1 VKNMPFDIL
10 KKWDITTFVERYVDI
25 AAALVLLAI
34 LCLIVLPMPA
44 FVLDFAIAMNFAF
57 SLLLIAVAIY
67 IKSTLD
73 MATFPSLLLLTT
85 LFRLGLSVATTKG
98 ILLHAHAGD
107 MVQAFGMLVVGS
119 NVVVGLVIFLLLC
132 AVQFVV
138 VAKGSDRVAEVA
150 ARFTLDAIP
159 GKQMSIDA
167 DLRAGSISADQ
178 AKARRELLQREIQLH
193 GALDGAMKF
202 VKGDAMIGLIVALIN
217 IVGGISVGVLQRGL
231 SFGESVNTYVI
242 LTVGDGLVSQ
252 IPSLMVA
259 IAAGLVITRGDAGA
273 SSDNVDNLGRRIYDQ
288 MTNQP
293 RSVLMAAGA
302 STILALVPGF
312 PHFQFIVIALAL
324 LGIGMTKRHRERLM
338 ARSKQA
344 PMPNMARDGSH
355 YLPNLM
361 DTVELG
367 TTVPLRVRIGRQAFY
382 SLVPGEFDN
391 ELGNVRRYLM
401 QNLGLPFPGVSMVG
415 EPGFPEEAFVVE
427 VNEVQVMSGQLYGNA
442 SLAHG
447 EPGAL
452 GGCSRE
458 RPGFFPGSSEAFW
471 IDAVEVEAA
480 RSHGAAIASSAEV
493 LSAQIYAIC
502 YRHASDFM
510 GTQEAQFLLNRLRLV
525 FPDLVASS
533 LATITPI
540 AFGRMLSGLLE
551 ESVSIR
557 NLRGICEA
565 VVNMPPGDRSYHRLL
580 EVARIAVV
588 PSSISAYIDVHTNK
602 LLVIVLDESWG
613 TVLANALRTDNE
625 GEPCLMLGYRD
636 VQALQKGL
644 IDTIEHAPASAVLL
658 TSSALRK
665 HLAKFITGM
674 GAQRTVLAFEEIPQ
688 GRVALERVAVISRN
702 AD

>member
-1 VKNMPFDIL
+1 MKSAQFDIL

-25 AAALVLLAI
+25 ATALVLLAI
-34 LCLIVLPMPA
+34 ICLIVIPMPA

-119 NVVVGLVIFLLLC
+119 NVVVGLVIFLLIC

-167 DLRAGSISADQ
+167 DLRAGTINAEQ

-231 SFGESVNTYVI
+231 SFGESINTYVI

-252 IPSLMVA
+252 IPSLTVA

-288 MTNQP
+288 VTNQP
-293 RSVLMAAGA
+293 RSVLMAAAA
-302 STILALVPGF
+302 SMILALVPGF
-312 PHFQFIVIALAL
+312 PHFQFILIALAL
-324 LGIGMTKRHRERLM
+324 LGIGLTKRHRERM
-338 ARSKQA
+338 VARSKQA

-355 YLPNLM
+355 YLPNLL
-361 DTVELG
+361 DSVELG

-382 SLVPGEFDN
+382 ALVPGELDN

-415 EPGFPEEAFVVE
+415 EPGFPDETFTIE
-427 VNEVQVMSGQLYGNA
+427 VNEVQVTSGQLYGSA
-442 SLAHG
+442 YLAHG
-447 EPGAL
+447 GPGAL
-452 GGCSRE
+452 AGCSRE
-458 RPGFFPGSSEAFW
+458 RPGFFPASPEAYW
-471 IDAVEVEAA
+471 IDTAEVEAA
-480 RSHGAAIASSAEV
+480 RANGAVIATPAEV
-493 LSAQIYAIC
+493 LSAQIYAVC
-502 YRHASDFM
+502 HRHASEFM
-510 GTQEAQFLLNRLRLV
+510 GTQEAQFLLTRLRLA
-525 FPDLVASS
+525 FPDLVTS
-533 LATITPI
+533 LLAAVTPI
-540 AFGRMLSGLLE
+540 AFGKMLSGLLE

-565 VVNMPPGDRSYHRLL
+565 VVTMAPGERSYHRLL

-588 PSSISAYIDVHTNK
+588 PSSVAAYVDAHTNK

-613 TVLANALRTDNE
+613 TALANALRTDNE
-625 GEPCLMLGYRD
+625 GEPCLMLGYQD

-644 IDTIEHAPASAVLL
+644 IDTLERVPASAVLL
-658 TSSALRK
+658 TSSSLRK
-665 HLAKFITGM
+665 HLVKFINGM
-674 GAQRTVLAFEEIPQ
+674 GARRTVLAFEEIPQ
-688 GRVALERVAVISRN
+688 GRVVMERVAVVSR
-702 AD
+702 DTG

>member
-1 VKNMPFDIL
+1 MNTAQFDIL
-10 KKWDITTFVERYVDI
+10 KKWDITTFIEKYVDV

-44 FVLDFAIAMNFAF
+44 FVLDLAIALNFSF

-98 ILLHAHAGD
+98 VLLHAHAGD

-167 DLRAGSISADQ
+167 DLRAGTISADQ
-178 AKARRELLQREIQLH
+178 AKVRREVLQREIQLH

-273 SSDNVDNLGRRIYDQ
+273 SPDGVDNLGRRIYDQ
-288 MTNQP
+288 VTHQP
-293 RSVLMAAGA
+293 RSVLMAAVA

-312 PHFQFIVIALAL
+312 PHIQFIVIALAL
-324 LGIGMTKRHRERLM
+324 LGIGMTKRNRERLI

-355 YLPNLM
+355 YLPNLL
-361 DTVELG
+361 DSVELG
-367 TTVPLRVRIGRQAFY
+367 TTVPLRVRVGRQAFHA
-382 SLVPGEFDN
+382 LVPGELDR

-415 EPGFPEEAFVVE
+415 EPDFPDEAFVIE
-427 VNEVQVMSGQLYGNA
+427 VNEVNVVSGQLFANA
-442 SLAHG
+442 WLAHG
-447 EPGAL
+447 GGEAL
-452 GGCSRE
+452 ASCSRE
-458 RPGFFPGSSEAFW
+458 RPGFFPGSAEAYW
-471 IDAVEVEAA
+471 IDGAGVEAA
-480 RSHGAAIASSAEV
+480 RANGAAIATATEV
-493 LSAQIYAIC
+493 LSAQIYGAC
-502 YRHASDFM
+502 YRHAADFM

-525 FPDLVASS
+525 FPDLVASA
-533 LATITPI
+533 LAAVTPI

-565 VVNMPPGDRSYHRLL
+565 VVSMPPGDRSYHRLL

-588 PSSISAYIDVHTNK
+588 PSSIFNYVDAHTNK

-613 TVLANALRTDNE
+613 TVMANALRTDNE
-625 GEPCLMLGYRD
+625 GEPCLMLGFQD
-636 VQALQKGL
+636 VQALQKSVTSAL
-644 IDTIEHAPASAVLL
+644 ERAPATAVLL
-658 TSSALRK
+658 ASSSLRK
-665 HLAKFITGM
+665 HLAKFISGI
-674 GAQRTVLAFEEIPQ
+674 GARRTVLAFEEIPQ
-688 GRVALERVAVISRN
+688 ARIAMERVGVVSRH
-702 AD
+702 AG